1 MLAQASMGWY
11 YVLPTFRRRGVARLL
26 VQEAEAW
33 ARAQG
38 CQEMASDA
46 ELSNLLGQEVH
57 RHLGYGE
64 VEWLVCFR
72 KAL

>member
-33 ARAQG
+33 ARVQG

-46 ELSNLLGQEVH
+46 ELSNLLG
-57 RHLGYGE
+57 
-64 VEWLVCFR
+64 
-72 KAL
+72 